1 MKPIKPR
8 VFPALV
14 LASAAAADAAAQ
26 SLVEIAR
33 QERLRREEIARR
45 AGPDA
50 PPPRVYAD
58 ADLIHRGLLTMRVD
72 AAAPD
77 AAAGSEAAPEAP
89 ADPAAA
95 DTGSVD
101 DERQWRER
109 MTAARQALERA
120 ERRAAE
126 LQTRVNGL
134 WADFTSRD
142 DPAQRAAVEQD
153 RLAALAALEETRAE
167 IDELARAVA
176 DVRREA
182 RRAGVPPGWLRG
194 PPAAAASVPPS

>member
-1 MKPIKPR
+1 MRPGRSPRTVRPR
-8 VFPALV
+8 VLSALV
-14 LASAAAADAAAQ
+14 LVSAAAADAAAQ

-33 QERLRREEIARR
+33 QERLRRAAIARQ

-77 AAAGSEAAPEAP
+77 AAAGVGAAPDPEAP
-89 ADPAAA
+89 APADAVSA
-95 DTGSVD
+95 DTD
-101 DERQWRER
+101 DERRWRER

-134 WADFTSRD
+134 WADFTGRD
-142 DPAQRAAVEQD
+142 DPAQRAAIEQE
-153 RLAALAALEETRAE
+153 RQAALAELEETRAG

-182 RRAGVPPGWLRG
+182 RRAGVPPGWLR
-194 PPAAAASVPPS
+194 